1 LKVYLET
8 SAILYLLADNEP
20 FKKDRTVEMYEK
32 LSTLDAQIIISEAVH
47 KELSKAP
54 AVMGK
59 CIIAIM
65 NNKKIAIVP
74 LQEAHVLL
82 SESLRRSGITA
93 PEQVSESLHIATALV
108 EKCDIFISWDFEHIF
123 AGEILLRLRGMIQEK
138 KLYPT
143 LFCNPEVFLREGF
156 GTPKMLEN
164 LRTMRESM
172 KGLSTI
178 TDTAVFIVEM
188 RRTD

>member
-32 LSTLDAQIIISEAVH
+32 LSTLDAQPVISEIVH

-59 CIIAIM
+59 CIAAIM
-65 NNKKIAIVP
+65 GNKKIVP
-74 LQEAHVLL
+74 IPLHEVQVELAA
-82 SESLRRSGITA
+82 SLRASGITA
-93 PEQVSESLHIATALV
+93 PEQISESIHIAAAIA
-108 EKCDIFISWDFEHIF
+108 ENCDIFISWDFEHIF
-123 AGEILLRLRGMIQEK
+123 AGEILLKLRTLIQEK
-138 KLYPT
+138 NLYPT

-164 LRTMRESM
+164 LRMMRQSIRD
-172 KGLSTI
+172 LPDI
-178 TDTAVFIVEM
+178 RDTGAFIAEM
-188 RRTD
+188 RKTS

>member
-8 SAILYLLADNEP
+8 SALLYLLADNEP

-32 LSTLDAQIIISEAVH
+32 LSTLDAQLVISEVVH

-65 NNKKIAIVP
+65 GNKKIAIIT
-74 LQEAHVLL
+74 LEEAQVALA
-82 SESLRRSGITA
+82 ESLRASGITA
-93 PEQVSESLHIATALV
+93 PDQFSESLHIAAAITAR
-108 EKCDIFISWDFEHIF
+108 CDIFISWDFEHIF
-123 AGEILLRLRGMIQEK
+123 AGEILVRLRGLIHER

-164 LRTMRESM
+164 LRIMRESM
-172 KGLSTI
+172 KGLSKI
-178 TDTAVFIVEM
+178 KDVESFIAEM
-188 RRTD
+188 RKTT